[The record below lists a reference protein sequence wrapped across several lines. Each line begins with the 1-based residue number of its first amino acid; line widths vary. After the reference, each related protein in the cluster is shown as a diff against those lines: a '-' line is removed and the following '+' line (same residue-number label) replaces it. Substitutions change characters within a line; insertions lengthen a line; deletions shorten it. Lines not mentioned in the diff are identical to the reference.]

1 MDNYIYSSEKIW
13 YNQHIQYR
21 IHTPMDASS
30 IIQTN
35 IFDLLGLQKLPDAR
49 KDELLN
55 QMAQVIQDRITDR
68 LIEAMSGEQRT
79 AFEKLLDTN
88 PEPNQVDDFLK
99 QAVPGYE
106 QIAQEEAQSFKQEIT
121 NEAAVVRQIAQA
133 A

>member
-1 MDNYIYSSEKIW
+1 
-13 YNQHIQYR
+13 
-21 IHTPMDASS
+21 MDASS

-49 KDELLN
+49 KDELLG

-88 PEPNQVDDFLK
+88 PDPNQVDDFLK

-106 QIAQEEAQSFKQEIT
+106 QIAQEEAQTFKQEIT